1 MPDTTNYCLTGIGP
15 DVQFGRRAP
24 RLKTV
29 SSVFQV
35 RNAGD
40 TAFARMAGADS
51 VTDDEFVT
59 RRQLL
64 AAGGALAGLPGNIY
78 ESLQFYMDPSDRNS
92 YAGSGPTVTDIMGNA
107 TGGVLA
113 TATLEDGAF
122 EFDGSAGSPGS
133 VNFPTKASSLD
144 NVFAGG
150 GGTVISFL
158 RAADDGQ
165 AGLGVVAGTAD
176 DADEGWLMHTTGKSS
191 GHIGVRFTRNFD
203 SGTGGQWTSS
213 TQTNPINGQSN
224 RVLHAG
230 VWASWAVTYDDGSTT
245 NVPTFYVNGTNA
257 PLTTTVSPLGTAV
270 SDVGNPLRLGSTTN
284 VSNPWTFDGQIGVVL
299 VFNRILSADEIAIV
313 HNALAARFGLGWR
326 GPDGKTMG
334 SGPTDMSGQD
344 VVIRAGDSH
353 STTNSEA
360 EGGDLWFIAGD
371 HLGGGNAAAGRVYI
385 SSGSGGGNI
394 GDSGEVLI
402 ESGENGLGA
411 AVTIRVGDQDTGN
424 TPGTMRV
431 RGGDNYGAGFAG
443 SVEIVSGG
451 AIATSRI
458 AGTLT
463 CRAADG
469 NEIGGTNVTGG
480 QAIFRAGDGINRAG
494 GNWTARAGDGG
505 PGQGG
510 DWTARAGNS
519 PSGNS
524 RGGRVSLLAG
534 NAAGAFEAGDCTV
547 GAGSVTG
554 AGGGRG
560 GNLAM
565 FAGASADGDGGH
577 VTIDAGDTTSN
588 DNSDGGGNVT
598 ITAGGSTVVGADTG
612 SPGGTSSL
620 IGGTSAKTSTS
631 SPGGGAVLIGG
642 SGTADSANSRAGPAS
657 MTGGAVTGNTAGA
670 IAGDATVTGGAATS
684 PTAANQA
691 GYVRLRG
698 GTDAAGTNHGGIT
711 AVTDAPTAPVQ
722 IRTQTG
728 FAGTDEDHLTV
739 GSSTTL
745 LPGGTADILT
755 LATLATNG
763 HNMKLHVEVTGV
775 DSASIGD
782 QVQQLW
788 MQSYHRN
795 GAGVIAAFVADLNP
809 GKHLSTPVG
818 FCIDITFALVVVGN
832 NINLRVINGSSTA
845 TYTGYFA
852 AKCVRQ
858 EGGIAA

>member
-1 MPDTTNYCLTGIGP
+1 VKDYGQSGVGP
-15 DVQFGRRAP
+15 DVQIGRQGARY
-24 RLKTV
+24 K
-29 SSVFQV
+29 SVGGIVQI

-40 TAFARMAGADS
+40 TAYARTQGADS
-51 VTDDEFVT
+51 VVDDDYVT

-64 AAGGALAGLPGNIY
+64 AAGGALAGLPGAIY

-92 YAGSGPTVTDIMGNA
+92 YVGSGPTVNDLMGNA

-122 EFDGSAGSPGS
+122 EFDGSAGAPGS
-133 VNFPTKASSLD
+133 VNFPTKASSLN

-150 GGTVISFL
+150 GGTVIAFL

-165 AGLGVVAGTAD
+165 GSLGVVAGTAN
-176 DADEGWLMHTTGKSS
+176 DADQGWLMHTTGKSS

-203 SGTGGQWTSS
+203 SGTGGQWTSN
-213 TQTNPINGQSN
+213 TQVNPINGQSD

-230 VWASWAVTYDDGSTT
+230 AWSSWAVAYDDALTT

-257 PLTTTVSPLGTAV
+257 PLTTTVSPLGNAV
-270 SDVGNPLRLGSTTN
+270 SDAGNPLRFGSTIN
-284 VSNPWTFDGQIGVVL
+284 VSNPWTLDGQLGPVL
-299 VFNRILSADEIAIV
+299 IFDRILSADEIAAV
-313 HNALAARFGLGWR
+313 HNALAQRFGLGWR
-326 GPDGKTMG
+326 GMDGKLIG

-344 VVIRAGDSH
+344 VTVRAGDSY
-353 STTNSEA
+353 STLNSEA
-360 EGGDLWFIAGD
+360 EGGSLSLVAGD

-385 SSGSGGGNI
+385 ASGSGGGNI

-402 ESGENGLGA
+402 ESGANSLGA
-411 AVTIRVGDQDTGN
+411 AVTIRVGDQNTGN

-494 GNWTARAGDGG
+494 GNWTGRAGDGG

-554 AGGGRG
+554 AGAGRG
-560 GNLAM
+560 GNLVL
-565 FAGASADGDGGH
+565 FAGSSADGDGGF
-577 VTIDAGDTTSN
+577 VTIDGGDTSSN
-588 DNSDGGGNVT
+588 DNGDPAGGVT
-598 ITAGGSTVVGADTG
+598 ITGGSALVGGADTG
-612 SPGGTSSL
+612 SGGGTVAL
-620 IGGTSAKTSTS
+620 IGGNSPKTSTA
-631 SPGGGAVLIGG
+631 SPAGGATMLGG
-642 SGTADSANSRAGPAS
+642 SGTADSANSRGGPAS
-657 MTGGAVTGNTAGA
+657 VTGGPVTGNTAGA
-670 IAGDATVTGGAATS
+670 IAGDATITGGAATS

-698 GTDAAGTNHGGIT
+698 GTDSAGTNHGGIT
-711 AVTDAPTAPVQ
+711 AVTDAPTAPFQV
-722 IRTQTG
+722 RTQAG

-739 GSSTTL
+739 GANVALGPGASVDL
-745 LPGGTADILT
+745 LV

-763 HNMKLHVEVTGV
+763 HNVKLSVEVTGV

-782 QVQQLW
+782 QSQQLW
-788 MQSYHRN
+788 KQSYHRN
-795 GAGVIAAFVADLNP
+795 GLGTIGAFVADLNP

-818 FCIDITFALVVVGN
+818 FCIDVNYSLVVVGN
-832 NINLRVINGSSTA
+832 EIRLRATNGSSTV
-845 TYTGYFA
+845 TDTGYFA
-852 AKCVRQ
+852 ARCVRQ
-858 EGGIAA
+858 EGGFSS